1 MALKDIIKLHGSKKI
16 KLNAKQI
23 AERKATREFSEGVLE
38 TIAGLALWNP
48 AIRSIKWGY
57 QGIKGGLSA
66 AQKLKDKFKGT
77 KLKWQKK

>member
-38 TIAGLALWNP
+38 TIAGLA
-48 AIRSIKWGY
+48 Y
-57 QGIKGGLSA
+57 GILLFEA
-66 AQKLKDKFKGT
+66 
-77 KLKWQKK
+77 